1 LREEEART
9 LGCLAGL
16 ALGDPMTAVIG
27 GANLG
32 RDSDTIAG
40 MAGLLSGALRGIEA
54 IDQEMYKKVC
64 EVNGFD
70 LGVYAER
77 LRSVVA

>member
-1 LREEEART
+1 MREEEARI

-16 ALGDPMTAVIG
+16 ALGDAMTAVIG

-40 MAGLLSGALRGIEA
+40 MAGLLPGALRGIEA
-54 IDQEMYKKVC
+54 IDQEVYEKIC

-70 LGVYAER
+70 LEVYAER
-77 LRSVVA
+77 LENVAA